1 MSERIEAPGWSYEEI
16 LADLKETARVNR
28 LKRLAQAA
36 PKPPEQ
42 KLADR
47 CAAKPTEAI
56 IDTATRGN
64 DALADRL
71 ETETMEQRRQKRMAK
86 ELAEYSA
93 EGSAWHNLVQ
103 WQQSVERVRQEIVR
117 LPYHRRSTTVG
128 RDDSDHNLH
137 VSPEDQLW
145 GKMK

>member
-42 KLADR
+42 KLAER
-47 CAAKPTEAI
+47 CAAKPTEAV

-64 DALADRL
+64 DALTKRL
-71 ETETMEQRRQKRMAK
+71 EETFEDRRRKQMAK
-86 ELAEYSA
+86 EFAEHSA
-93 EGSAWHNLVQ
+93 ESPLWRALVY
-103 WQQSVERVRQEIVR
+103 WQQSVERAQETLRALDGEI
-117 LPYHRRSTTVG
+117 PEKGIYDPIRRFE
-128 RDDSDHNLH
+128 R
-137 VSPEDQLW
+137 EMR
-145 GKMK
+145 GK